1 GVTFDELIGHYRVQ
15 ALGLLAG
22 GSDVLLLET
31 TQDTRNLKAGLIG
44 VEQAFAETGW
54 RVPVMASVTIEPMGT
69 MLAGQGVEALYASVM
84 HAPLLSVGLN
94 CATGPEFMTDHLR
107 SLSALARTRVS
118 CYPNAGLPDSDGGY
132 SETPEKL
139 AAAMARFMDEGWVN
153 IVGGCCGT
161 TPAHIRLLAEA
172 AAGRRPRRPAI
183 HTKTLVSGIEVLE
196 VDVDNRPVL
205 VGERTNVLGSRK
217 FKKLIA
223 AGDFDAAAEIGRA
236 QVKTGAQIIDVC
248 LQDEDGE
255 HRFQTVVPLAQRY
268 GASLIVGTID
278 EDPEHGMG
286 VTRQRKLEIARRS
299 YTLLTEK
306 YEVAPEDIIFDPLV
320 FPCGTGDE
328 KYVGSAVETI
338 EGIRAI
344 KAAFPESRTI
354 LGVSNVSFGLPE
366 SGREVLNSV
375 FLYHCVKAGLDLA
388 IVNTEKIMRYPSIP
402 EEERRLAEDLLYNR
416 GDD

>member
-54 RVPVMASVTIEPMGT
+54 RVPIMASVTIEPMGT

-139 AAAMARFMDEGWVN
+139 AASMARFMDEGWVN

-172 AAGRRPRRPAI
+172 AAGRRARRPAI
-183 HTKTLVSGIEVLE
+183 HNKTLVSGIEVLE

-248 LQDEDGE
+248 LQDPDRDESADAEKFLEKIIRMVKVPLMLDSTDAKVLELGLKWSQGKAILNSINLEDGE
-255 HRFQTVVPLAQRY
+255 HRFQTV
-268 GASLIVGTID
+268 
-278 EDPEHGMG
+278 
-286 VTRQRKLEIARRS
+286 
-299 YTLLTEK
+299 
-306 YEVAPEDIIFDPLV
+306 
-320 FPCGTGDE
+320 
-328 KYVGSAVETI
+328 
-338 EGIRAI
+338 
-344 KAAFPESRTI
+344 
-354 LGVSNVSFGLPE
+354 
-366 SGREVLNSV
+366 
-375 FLYHCVKAGLDLA
+375 
-388 IVNTEKIMRYPSIP
+388 
-402 EEERRLAEDLLYNR
+402 
-416 GDD
+416 